1 MVGSARRTPPLMG
14 WVRAM
19 YPVFDSIAMVRFGLQ
34 QEGGLS
40 RIKNGRITT
49 LTTSNGLP
57 CDTIHW
63 TTEDDDRSLWLYAA
77 CGLVRITRRE
87 LDAWV
92 ADPKRRIETT
102 VWNEADGV
110 MLQRAAPS
118 SFGPTYAKAA
128 DGRLWYVTREGV
140 QIVDPHHLASNKL
153 PPPVHI
159 EKVVADHKTYW
170 QNLPGSAAVS
180 NLRLPP
186 RTRDLRDRLYR
197 SQPHRARPGAFQIQ
211 TGGPRSGLERG
222 HKRPPGAVFQSS
234 SGALPIS
241 RDCVQ
246 QQRSVERGWRLL
258 EFSVAPAYYQTNWF
272 RALCAVLVL
281 GSCGQSTRSGSG
293 NCTTTSP

>member
-1 MVGSARRTPPLMG
+1 MSSISRMVGSALSYTAADGLGKGHVARSSARSRWG
-14 WVRAM
+14 AVGRNQRA
-19 YPVFDSIAMVRFGLQ
+19 D
-34 QEGGLS
+34 LS
-40 RIKNGRITT
+40 RIKNGRIAT

-102 VWNEADGV
+102 VWDEADGA

-118 SFGPTYAKAA
+118 SFGPTFAKSA

-180 NLRLPP
+180 NLRLPLGP
-186 RTRDLRDRLYR
+186 EISRSTIPLSALSRRTRCISNTDW
-197 SQPHRARPGAFQIQ
+197 RARIR
-211 TGGPRSGLERG
+211 TGERS
-222 HKRPPGAVFQSS
+222 
-234 SGALPIS
+234 
-241 RDCVQ
+241 
-246 QQRSVERGWRLL
+246 
-258 EFSVAPAYYQTNWF
+258 
-272 RALCAVLVL
+272 
-281 GSCGQSTRSGSG
+281 
-293 NCTTTSP
+293 